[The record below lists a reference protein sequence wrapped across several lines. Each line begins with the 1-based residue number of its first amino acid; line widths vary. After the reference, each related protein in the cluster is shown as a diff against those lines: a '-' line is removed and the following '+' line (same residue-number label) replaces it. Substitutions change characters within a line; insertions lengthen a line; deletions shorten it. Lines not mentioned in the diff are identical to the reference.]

1 MKWMTSGSVKMF
13 GVNYSS
19 GASVDVSSWSPSQ
32 LQQQIYLGNIIQDV
46 RIGNTFRITGDGGAW
61 TGTYPDTKYFV
72 FAARGTFVAPPSGR
86 FMIFGENCISG
97 NSASSVITAR
107 VTIRKGTNMN
117 SGEYVHTSVR
127 SYFRGN
133 KAMTEVTPNLS
144 IGMTPG
150 ATYNVTT
157 GFTATAGGGRLFY
170 SRAYV
175 VPQPN

>member
-1 MKWMTSGSVKMF
+1 MKWMTSGSVRMF
-13 GVNYSS
+13 GVNYSA

-46 RIGNTFRITGDGGAW
+46 RIGNTFRVSGDAFEW
-61 TGTYPDTKYFV
+61 NGTYPDTTYFSG
-72 FAARGTFVAPPSGR
+72 AARGTFVVPPSGR

-97 NSASSVITAR
+97 KSTSSVITAR
-107 VTIRKGTNMN
+107 ITIRKGTNLT

-127 SYFRGN
+127 TYFRGN
-133 KAMTEVTPNLS
+133 KYMTGVTPNLT

-150 ATYNVTT
+150 ATCNFTT
-157 GFTATAGGGRLFY
+157 GFTATAGGGKLLY

-175 VPQPN
+175 MPLPN